1 MLEIAALMFGRL
13 SILSRGLSKARR
25 EIEIM
30 YEAANQTGDGRGMKK
45 LLLIAATALVA
56 SGTAAQEGPRLDVVF
71 LLDATGSMGDEIGAV
86 KEKIREM
93 ISEIAL
99 GDPAPDVRFGIVA
112 YRDRDDEYVTRTYW
126 LTRNIDRIVE
136 NLDEIEADGGGD
148 YPESFN
154 EGLHVAVQEL
164 NWELDGSVSRLIF
177 LIADAPPHLDYP
189 DDYDYQ
195 REMSVARDRGIAIHA
210 IGASGLDRE
219 GEAIFREVAEGTEGQ
234 FQWLAYEQ
242 RYVDQDGEEVVV
254 VVEGRTTTYYKDDET
269 WVVEE
274 GGEIPEGLPSPY
286 YGDAVRS
293 ADGEAVFVD
302 ATSRVG
308 ADKGGRDTSGEPVS
322 TSTNLDDLIT
332 GAIKDAASEEGVDY
346 DNETPIASTSW
357 GNLKARLGTR

>member
-1 MLEIAALMFGRL
+1 M
-13 SILSRGLSKARR
+13 
-25 EIEIM
+25 
-30 YEAANQTGDGRGMKK
+30 
-45 LLLIAATALVA
+45 IAATALVA
-56 SGTAAQEGPRLDVVF
+56 SGAAAQEGPRLDVAF

-93 ISEIAL
+93 ISAIAL
-99 GDPAPDVRFGIVA
+99 GDPTPDVRFGIVA
-112 YRDRDDEYVTRTYW
+112 YRDRDDEYVTRTYE
-126 LTRNIDRIVE
+126 LTRDIDRIVE

-210 IGASGLDRE
+210 IGASGLDEE
-219 GEAIFREVAEGTEGQ
+219 GEAIFREVAEGTQGR

-254 VVEGRTTTYYKDDET
+254 VVEGRTTTYHKGDET
-269 WVVEE
+269 WVWEE

-286 YGDAVRS
+286 FGEAVRA
-293 ADGEAVFVD
+293 ADGEEAVFVD
-302 ATSRVG
+302 APLSVG
-308 ADKGGRDTSGEPVS
+308 TDKGGLDAGGPPVS

-332 GAIKDAASEEGVDY
+332 DAIKDAASEEGVDY
-346 DNETPIASTSW
+346 DDGTAIESTSW
-357 GNLKARLGTR
+357 GGLKARVGTR